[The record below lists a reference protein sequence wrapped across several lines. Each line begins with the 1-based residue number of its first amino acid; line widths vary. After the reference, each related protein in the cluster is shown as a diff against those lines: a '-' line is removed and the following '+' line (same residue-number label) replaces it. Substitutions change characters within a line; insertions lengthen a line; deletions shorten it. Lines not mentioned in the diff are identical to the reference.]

1 MIKKSSVFLFSG
13 KDEAMKQCKD
23 CEFYS
28 TGDDGRRRFLC
39 DPFENIIEPE
49 CVGKWQLM
57 RLDMLVSLIEEQNRG
72 NRKIAPIQEKLIR
85 YVEREIEEMEEGED
99 WKYPQDEDEPDDFF

>member
-1 MIKKSSVFLFSG
+1 
-13 KDEAMKQCKD
+13 MKQCKD

-28 TGDDGRRRFLC
+28 MGDDGRRRFLC
-39 DPFENIIEPE
+39 DPFGNIIEPE

-57 RLDMLVSLIEEQNRG
+57 RLDTLVSLIEEQNLG
-72 NRKIAPIQEKLIR
+72 SRKIAPIQEKLIR

-99 WKYPQDEDEPDDFF
+99 WKYPQDEDDDFF